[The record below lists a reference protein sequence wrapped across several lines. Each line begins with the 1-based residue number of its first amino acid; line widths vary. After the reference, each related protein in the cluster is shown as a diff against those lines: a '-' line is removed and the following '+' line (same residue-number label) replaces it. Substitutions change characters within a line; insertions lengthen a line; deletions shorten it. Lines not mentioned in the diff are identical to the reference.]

1 MITCIWQLNNLLG
14 TVVFI

>member
-14 TVVFI
+14 MVVFI